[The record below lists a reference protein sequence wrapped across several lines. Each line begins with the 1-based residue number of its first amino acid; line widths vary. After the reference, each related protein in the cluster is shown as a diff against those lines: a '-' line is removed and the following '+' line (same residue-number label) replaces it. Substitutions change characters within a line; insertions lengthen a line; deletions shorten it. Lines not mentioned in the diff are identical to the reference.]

1 MNFAD
6 ELKTKFD
13 LFEVPKLKQTLTVN
27 IRAYVSGY
35 QILVGLFIICVYK
48 CLITVLNFIFLQCSR
63 VNCRSLILNFK
74 TCNIPRHDNTIN
86 SLNAKYEKTMLNI

>member
-13 LFEVPKLKQTLTVN
+13 LFEVPKLKQALTVN

-48 CLITVLNFIFLQCSR
+48 CLITVLNFIFYN
-63 VNCRSLILNFK
+63 V
-74 TCNIPRHDNTIN
+74 PG
-86 SLNAKYEKTMLNI
+86 